1 MKKVQGRF
9 AFFQNKA
16 VQPGSSCDR
25 IKIPKKGGCSHAAG
39 NVRFVMKHI
48 RDLSAALP
56 LFKCLGS
63 DARVAILELL
73 AKKGPMQMTDISREL
88 GITCGSLSP
97 HIKLLSENGFL
108 TIRFDSGK
116 HGVQRICSL
125 TEEKIIID
133 LESGQSS
140 KNIYETEIGVG
151 QYTDYQVYPTCGI
164 STADH
169 LIGLVDDPRYFASPE
184 RVGAGILWLTRGY
197 VEYLLPNFLEEHQIP
212 VELLLSFEIASE
224 APGFREDWPSDILF
238 SINGLPLCSWTA
250 PGDFG
255 KSPGI
260 YTPGWWD
267 PNWNQYGLL
276 KFLSVNESGTFI
288 DGVKRSDVTLNDLNI
303 YPGSAVKF
311 RISAPE
317 ESQHRGGLTL
327 YGRGF
332 GNYNQAI
339 QVRMQYKG

>member
-1 MKKVQGRF
+1 MKKVQVRF

-16 VQPGSSCDR
+16 VQPGSGCDR

-169 LIGLVDDPRYFASPE
+169 LIGTVDDPRYCASPE
-184 RVGAGILWLTRGY
+184 RVGAGSLSLTRGY
-197 VEYLLPNFLEEHQIP
+197 ME
-212 VELLLSFEIASE
+212 
-224 APGFREDWPSDILF
+224 
-238 SINGLPLCSWTA
+238 
-250 PGDFG
+250 
-255 KSPGI
+255 
-260 YTPGWWD
+260 
-267 PNWNQYGLL
+267 
-276 KFLSVNESGTFI
+276 
-288 DGVKRSDVTLNDLNI
+288 
-303 YPGSAVKF
+303 
-311 RISAPE
+311 
-317 ESQHRGGLTL
+317 
-327 YGRGF
+327 
-332 GNYNQAI
+332 
-339 QVRMQYKG
+339 